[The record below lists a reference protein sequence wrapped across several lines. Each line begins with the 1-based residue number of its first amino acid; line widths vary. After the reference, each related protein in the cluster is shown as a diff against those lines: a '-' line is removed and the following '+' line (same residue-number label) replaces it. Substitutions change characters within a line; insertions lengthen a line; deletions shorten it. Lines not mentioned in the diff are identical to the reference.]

1 MGTTAD
7 YLYML
12 MLGAAQLLLMG
23 WFMSTPFLGSSLIFM
38 ILYVWANRNPNAVV
52 RMPLFGFQYKAVYL
66 PWSML
71 GIGMLMGN
79 SPVFDLM
86 GIAAG
91 HVYYFLQDVLPNSEG
106 AWGGKRL
113 LYTPGFLSSLLGEQP
128 THLNARER
136 LAAAQGRGG
145 GAGGAVGGGH
155 NWGGGRPLGQ

>member
-1 MGTTAD
+1 
-7 YLYML
+7 
-12 MLGAAQLLLMG
+12 
-23 WFMSTPFLGSSLIFM
+23 M

-71 GIGMLMGN
+71 VIGMLMGN

-113 LYTPGFLSSLLGEQP
+113 LYTPGFLSGLLGEQP
-128 THLNARER
+128 SHLNPRER
-136 LAAAQGRGG
+136 IDATMGRGG
-145 GAGGAVGGGH
+145 GAAGGGGYA
-155 NWGGGRPLGQ
+155 WGGGGRVLGQ